1 MSEQRSR
8 HAASPRDDT
17 RTEPRRVDRSASDSG
32 DDADTDADIDIDAVD
47 VDPSLDVQA
56 QSARTN
62 RWRPTVRQGIGLWAL
77 IAVGWA
83 VVPADHPVQI
93 AVAVSGVYAS
103 VLLPTALYLDYRER
117 RPESSARRAVR
128 ETASELLDCVRDARP
143 GRDGATRST
152 CSCNR

>member
-1 MSEQRSR
+1 MSERTVR

-17 RTEPRRVDRSASDSG
+17 RTESSRADRSPSESRG
-32 DDADTDADIDIDAVD
+32 DADADVSP
-47 VDPSLDVQA
+47 VVQA
-56 QSARTN
+56 RSARPN
-62 RWRPTVRQGIGLWAL
+62 RWRPTIRQGIALWAL

-103 VLLPTALYLDYRER
+103 LLLPTALYLDFRAR

-128 ETASELLDCVRDARP
+128 EAAGELVDRVRDARP
-143 GRDGATRST
+143 GRDGTARST

>member
-1 MSEQRSR
+1 MSEQRFR

-17 RTEPRRVDRSASDSG
+17 RTESRRVDRSASDSG
-32 DDADTDADIDIDAVD
+32 DDADADAT
-47 VDPSLDVQA
+47 SEVQS

-62 RWRPTVRQGIGLWAL
+62 RWRPTVRQGIALWAL
-77 IAVGWA
+77 IAVGWM

-103 VLLPTALYLDYRER
+103 LLLPTALYLDYRER

-128 ETASELLDCVRDARP
+128 ETASDLVDCVRDTRP
-143 GRDGATRST
+143 GRDSGSHSS

>member
-1 MSEQRSR
+1 MVQ
-8 HAASPRDDT
+8 A
-17 RTEPRRVDRSASDSG
+17 RSAR
-32 DDADTDADIDIDAVD
+32 
-47 VDPSLDVQA
+47 P
-56 QSARTN
+56 N
-62 RWRPTVRQGIGLWAL
+62 RWRPTIRQGIALWAL

-103 VLLPTALYLDYRER
+103 LLLPTALYLDFRAR

-128 ETASELLDCVRDARP
+128 EAAGELVDRVRDARP
-143 GRDGATRST
+143 GRDGTARST

>member
-1 MSEQRSR
+1 MSEQRFR

-17 RTEPRRVDRSASDSG
+17 RTESRRADRSASDSG
-32 DDADTDADIDIDAVD
+32 DDADADTAD

-62 RWRPTVRQGIGLWAL
+62 RWRPTIRQGIALWAL
-77 IAVGWA
+77 IGVGWA

-103 VLLPTALYLDYRER
+103 FLLPTALYLDFRAR

-128 ETASELLDCVRDARP
+128 ETASELVDRARDAHP
-143 GRDGATRST
+143 GRDGASRST